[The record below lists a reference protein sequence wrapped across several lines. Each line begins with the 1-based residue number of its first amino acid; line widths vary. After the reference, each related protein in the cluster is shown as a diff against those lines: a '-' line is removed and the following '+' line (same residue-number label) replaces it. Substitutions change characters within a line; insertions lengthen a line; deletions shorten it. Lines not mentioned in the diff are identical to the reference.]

1 MTLTPIATD
10 IEGISPLVVRL
21 PPSIEM
27 DSDRFFDFCQLNRD
41 LRIERTATGEII
53 IMPPTGGET
62 GKRNFNLTTEMGIWT
77 KQDGTGIGFDSSTG
91 FTLANGAVRSPDLAW
106 IKKERWEALD
116 AEKRRKFPPICPD
129 FVIELKSATDSLKTL
144 QEKMQEYIE
153 NGVLL
158 GFLLDCE
165 RKQVYIYR
173 SNREVERL
181 DNPETLSGEPVLKE
195 FTLELK
201 QIW

>member
-10 IEGISPLVVRL
+10 IEEISPIIVRL

-41 LRIERTATGEII
+41 LRLERTATGEII

-62 GKRNFNLTTEMGIWT
+62 GKRNFNLIGELFIWT

-158 GFLLDCE
+158 GFLLDSE
-165 RKQVYIYR
+165 QKQVYIYR

-181 DNPETLSGEPVLKE
+181 DNPETLSGEPVLKG

>member
-10 IEGISPLVVRL
+10 IEEISPLMVRL

-27 DSDRFFDFCQLNRD
+27 DSDRFFEFCQFNRD

-62 GKRNFNLTTEMGIWT
+62 GKRNFNLIGELFIWT

-91 FTLANGAVRSPDLAW
+91 FTLGNGAVRSPDAAW

-144 QEKMQEYIE
+144 QEKMREYIE

-158 GFLLDCE
+158 GFLLDSE

-181 DNPETLSGEPVLKE
+181 DNPETLSGEPVLKG

>member
-10 IEGISPLVVRL
+10 IEEISPLIVRL

-27 DSDRFFDFCQLNRD
+27 DSDRFFDFCQFNRD

-62 GKRNFNLTTEMGIWT
+62 GKRNFNLTAEIGIWT
-77 KQDGTGIGFDSSTG
+77 KQDGTGVGFDSSTG
-91 FTLANGAVRSPDLAW
+91 FTLGNGAVRSPDVAW

-144 QEKMQEYIE
+144 QDKMQEYID

-158 GFLLDCE
+158 GFLLDSE

-181 DNPETLSGEPVLKE
+181 DNPETLSGEPVLKG
-195 FTLELK
+195 FTLDIK

>member
-1 MTLTPIATD
+1 MTLTSIATD
-10 IEGISPLVVRL
+10 IEEISPIVLRL
-21 PPSIEM
+21 PDSIEM
-27 DSDRFFDFCQLNRD
+27 DSDRFFDFCQINRD
-41 LRIERTATGEII
+41 LRIEKNATGEMI

-62 GKRNFNLTTEMGIWT
+62 GRRNFNLLGELFIWT

-91 FTLANGAVRSPDLAW
+91 FTLPSGAIRSPDAAW
-106 IKKERWEALD
+106 IKKERWEALEP
-116 AEKRRKFPPICPD
+116 EKRQKFPPICPD

-144 QEKMQEYIE
+144 QEKMREYIE

-158 GFLLDCE
+158 GFLLDSE

-173 SNREVERL
+173 PNAEVERVE
-181 DNPETLSGEPVLKE
+181 NPATLSGETILRG
-195 FTLELK
+195 FTLDLK

>member
-10 IEGISPLVVRL
+10 IEEISPLVVRL

-27 DSDRFFDFCQLNRD
+27 DSDRFFEFCQFNRD
-41 LRIERTATGEII
+41 LRLERTATGEII

-62 GKRNFNLTTEMGIWT
+62 GKRNFNLTAEIGIWT

-91 FTLANGAVRSPDLAW
+91 FTLGNGAVRSPDVAW

-116 AEKRRKFPPICPD
+116 AEKKRKFPPICPD

-144 QEKMQEYIE
+144 QEKMQEYID

-158 GFLLDCE
+158 GFLLDSE

-181 DNPETLSGEPVLKE
+181 DNPETLSGEPVLKG

>member
-1 MTLTPIATD
+1 MIIA
-10 IEGISPLVVRL
+10 IEEISPLVVRL

-27 DSDRFFDFCQLNRD
+27 DSDRFFDFCQVNRD

-62 GKRNFNLTTEMGIWT
+62 GKRNFNLTGELFIWT
-77 KQDGTGIGFDSSTG
+77 KEDGTGIGFDSSTG

-106 IKKERWEALD
+106 LKKERWEALD

-158 GFLLDCE
+158 GFLLDSE
-165 RKQVYIYR
+165 RKQVHIYR
-173 SNREVERL
+173 SNGEVECL
-181 DNPETLSGEPVLKE
+181 DDPETLSGEPVLKG

>member
-10 IEGISPLVVRL
+10 IEEISPLVVRL

-27 DSDRFFDFCQLNRD
+27 DSDRFFDFCQFNRD

-62 GKRNFNLTTEMGIWT
+62 GKRNFNLIGELFIWT

-91 FTLANGAVRSPDLAW
+91 FTLGNGAVRSPDAAW

-129 FVIELKSATDSLKTL
+129 FVIELKSPTDSLKTL
-144 QEKMQEYIE
+144 QEKMQEYID

-158 GFLLDCE
+158 GFLLDSE

-181 DNPETLSGEPVLKE
+181 DNPETLSGEPVLKG